1 MPGYQ
6 TFRTAA
12 PALVRLARTRGA
24 ANAGF
29 LTLFLAG
36 GFAVDRL
43 LGVLL
48 IVLDKFSA

>member
-12 PALVRLARTRGA
+12 PALVRLARTRAA

-29 LTLFLAG
+29 LAMILVG
-36 GFAVDRL
+36 GFVIDRL
-43 LGVLL
+43 FGVLL
-48 IVLDKFSA
+48 TVLEIFTK